1 MIALQNMRMSC
12 NSTYLLDKKTDYG
25 IKADELISV
34 LEEVFEQPDAKVV
47 IFSQWLGTHEILLDR
62 FESSNYSYVLFHGRI
77 PGPKR
82 KYLIRQFKNDPS
94 CRIFLSTDAGGVG
107 LNLQNASAVINMDL
121 PWNPAVL
128 EQRIGRIHRLGQ
140 HRPVRVVNFVAQG
153 TIEHG
158 MLSLLS
164 FKQSLFSGVLDKGKD
179 EVFLGGTRLKRF
191 MDSVDKAT
199 TSIPESMPQQAE
211 TGNGDGE
218 EQGPSTETEKEKIS
232 ETIHQHDWDE
242 LASTGVSFLDK
253 LGQALLGRESQPDE
267 AVSRVL
273 SGLKVEADK
282 TTGQRHLKLPIP
294 PREVFAGLANLFNEL
309 SKKM

>member
-25 IKADELISV
+25 VKADELISV
-34 LEEVFEQPDAKVV
+34 LEDIFEQPDSKVV
-47 IFSQWLGTHEILLDR
+47 VFSQWLGTHELLQNR
-62 FESSNYSYVLFHGRI
+62 LEAVKRNYVLFHGRI
-77 PGPKR
+77 DSHKR
-82 KYLIRQFKNDPS
+82 RQLVSQFREDRD
-94 CRIFLSTDAGGVG
+94 CRVFLSTDAGGVG

-121 PWNPAVL
+121 PWNPATL

-191 MDSVDKAT
+191 MDSVDQMTRA
-199 TSIPESMPQQAE
+199 IPESMPQQVELSEDEGTVEDEVSAVADE
-211 TGNGDGE
+211 LK
-218 EQGPSTETEKEKIS
+218 EKES
-232 ETIHQHDWDE
+232 EQAWNDMI
-242 LASTGVSFLDK
+242 AAGVTFVQK
-253 LGQALLGRESQPDE
+253 LGASLLGAD
-267 AVSRVL
+267 SRPHGPGAEIL
-273 SGLKVEADK
+273 RGLKIETDGA
-282 TTGQRHLKLPIP
+282 TGQRHLKFPVPKKETIQGIVNLLS
-294 PREVFAGLANLFNEL
+294 ELANKL
-309 SKKM
+309 